1 VYIKE
6 HQSKEAA
13 ASGARD
19 GQAKSGT
26 KGRTLF
32 VGNIDYRLSM
42 TEDDLNGYLRLLFSR
57 FGDIIDIYIS
67 ALPEP
72 VPSSDRRTNH
82 INTRYAHINF
92 SKKSSLKLALTASDT
107 DYDAACREVTE
118 NYGLELKP
126 KKSSDIKKMFA
137 FIDQDADQL
146 QMQVDSYMKSFEEQE
161 IIQLKQREEQLTK
174 PDDDGFMTVTHRY
187 HSFIHSFNHTYQK
200 YSEQHCKHHMNPY
213 LYLTR
218 KKRKITDSED
228 ASSHK
233 SRSGSGKKKQKK
245 HTELTNFY
253 HYQLKQQRVQD
264 LDNLRKKFAEDK
276 EKVSRLKE
284 QRKFKPF

>member
-1 VYIKE
+1 MNYVKNYRILKLAICASNCIEGDQLDGHHYLYIKE
-6 HQSKEAA
+6 HQSKEATA
-13 ASGARD
+13 IGARD

-57 FGDIIDIYIS
+57 FGDINDIYIS

-72 VPSSDRRTNH
+72 VPFSDRRTNQ

-107 DYDAACREVTE
+107 DYDAACKEVTE

-146 QMQVDSYMKSFEEQE
+146 QVHVDSYMKSFEEQE

-174 PDDDGFMTVTHRY
+174 PDDDGFMPVTHRY
-187 HSFIHSFNHTYQK
+187 HSFISYITNQK
-200 YSEQHCKHHMNPY
+200 YCEHHMNLILVLNQEKAQDNRLRGCLLPQVPE
-213 LYLTR
+213 R
-218 KKRKITDSED
+218 
-228 ASSHK
+228 
-233 SRSGSGKKKQKK
+233 
-245 HTELTNFY
+245 
-253 HYQLKQQRVQD
+253 QRQ
-264 LDNLRKKFAEDK
+264 EETK
-276 EKVSRLKE
+276 ETH
-284 QRKFKPF
+284 